1 MGMSKPPYPEI
12 ERLCNVIFQTLSE
25 AEDAIY
31 QDHPEQLPS
40 HIRTAQE
47 AALQI
52 RELAERYGQ

>member
-1 MGMSKPPYPEI
+1 MNAPYQEI

-25 AEDAIY
+25 AEDAME
-31 QDHPEQLPS
+31 QDHVAEIPS

>member
-1 MGMSKPPYPEI
+1 MNALGPWPEV

-31 QDHPEQLPS
+31 QDKHGQVPS
-40 HIRTAQE
+40 HIKTAQE

-52 RELAERYGQ
+52 RELAERYGP